1 MLADYL
7 GFTFL
12 SLLDSSIFSIL
23 ELLVVPV
30 ITVLY
35 FVSRKKRAFFFL
47 LFLISYSSADI
58 LHIIDDDNLS
68 ETLYFICNILY
79 VVSFVFLLLE
89 ILKTLDIRVI
99 IRRFLIQTIVL
110 FVLVMYLFTVLY
122 GIIDP
127 ILFET
132 NVINLVRFVE
142 HSYNFILLVLLAI
155 SFLNFLEKDTKKSLF
170 LFIGCLSIS
179 FSDFLLIGYYYL
191 SDIEILNYIAIV
203 LNIFA
208 FVMFYLQ
215 TDPGIGS
222 KKKDAKI
229 FA

>member
-7 GFTFL
+7 GFTL
-12 SLLDSSIFSIL
+12 LGLLDISIFSIL

-30 ITVLY
+30 ITVIY
-35 FVSRKKRAFFFL
+35 FISRKKKSLFFFL
-47 LFLISYSSADI
+47 FLVSYSSADI
-58 LHIIDDDNLS
+58 LHIMDDDNLS
-68 ETLYFICNILY
+68 ETLYFVCNILY
-79 VVSFVFLLLE
+79 VVSFFFLLFE
-89 ILKTLDIRVI
+89 IFKALDFRVLI
-99 IRRFLIQTIVL
+99 KKFLIQTIVL
-110 FVLVMYLFTVLY
+110 FVLVIYLFTVLY

-127 ILFET
+127 ILFDSK
-132 NVINLVRFVE
+132 VLNLVRFVE

-155 SFLNFLEKDTKKSLF
+155 SFLNFLENDTRKSLF
-170 LFIGCLSIS
+170 LFIGCLAIS

-191 SDIEILNYIAIV
+191 SDLEILNYIAIA

-215 TDPGIGS
+215 TDLEINS
-222 KKKDAKI
+222 KKKGANI